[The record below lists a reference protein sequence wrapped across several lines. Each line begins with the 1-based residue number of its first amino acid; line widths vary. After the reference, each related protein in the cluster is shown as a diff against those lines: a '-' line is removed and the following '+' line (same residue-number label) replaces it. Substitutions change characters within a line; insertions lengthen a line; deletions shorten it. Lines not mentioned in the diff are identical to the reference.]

1 MFNPSGIGERIKF
14 YRKRAGMTQTELA
27 EKMHVSF
34 QAVSCWETGGTLP
47 DIENLCNLAVV
58 FNESV
63 DELLRKQENDGV
75 SFMIGIDGGGTST
88 EFALFSSEGH
98 IFKTLKLQ
106 GSNSSTVG
114 IDGALNILFEGI
126 DICLQEGKPVK
137 AIFVGIAGE
146 NYDELK
152 KGLEKRYPDI
162 DIRVDSDGVSALF
175 SAEGD
180 VALICGTGSIL
191 LKKEGEHF
199 KTIGGWG
206 YLYGD
211 PGSAFSFGK
220 EAIRVSLWYENGGE
234 TSQLIHVLL
243 KERLNV
249 KESFLLGAEINVANV
264 ARQASVIFEAYKM
277 GDKIAEEIINK
288 QMQELNQFIEL
299 ACPGG
304 GKIIA
309 CGGIFEHYGEII
321 LPILK
326 KHVRDN
332 ISFVLPTLP
341 PIYGSCKA
349 CFDFFNVKEGENFYN
364 NFYSDYTKRQVKD
377 FQEK

>member
-1 MFNPSGIGERIKF
+1 MLDPMGIGEKIKF
-14 YRKRAGMTQTELA
+14 YRKRAGMTQGELA

-34 QAVSCWETGGTLP
+34 QAVSCWETGSTLP
-47 DIENLCNLAVV
+47 DLENLCNLARV

-63 DELLRKQENDGV
+63 DELLKKQESDGV
-75 SFMIGIDGGGTST
+75 SYMIGVDGGGTST

-126 DICLQEGKPVK
+126 DACLREEKPVK

-146 NYDELK
+146 NYNELT
-152 KGLEKRYPDI
+152 KGLKQRYPHI

-175 SAEGD
+175 SADGD

-191 LKKEGEHF
+191 LKRDGESF

-220 EAIRVSLWYENGGE
+220 EAVRVSLLYENGGK
-234 TSQLIHVLL
+234 TSPLIHSLL

-249 KESFLLGAEINVANV
+249 KESFLQGAEINVANV
-264 ARQASVIFEAYKM
+264 ARQSSIIFETYKM
-277 GDKIAEEIINK
+277 GDKVAEEIINN
-288 QMQELNQFIEL
+288 QMQELNKFIEL
-299 ACPGG
+299 ACPDG
-304 GKIIA
+304 GKVIA
-309 CGGIFEHYGEII
+309 CGGIFEHYSEII

-326 KHVRDN
+326 KHVKDN
-332 ISFVLPTLP
+332 ISFILPTLP

-349 CFDFFNVKEGENFYN
+349 CFEFFNVKESENFYKT
-364 NFYSDYTKRQVKD
+364 FYNDYTKR
-377 FQEK
+377 

>member
-1 MFNPSGIGERIKF
+1 MLDPSGIGDKIKF
-14 YRKRAGMTQTELA
+14 YRNRAGMTQTELA

-34 QAVSCWETGGTLP
+34 QAVSCWETGSTLP
-47 DIENLCNLAVV
+47 DLYNLCNLARV

-63 DELLRKQENDGV
+63 DELLRKQENDDI
-75 SFMIGIDGGGTST
+75 SYMIGVDGGGTST

-98 IFKTLKLQ
+98 IFKTFKLQ
-106 GSNSSTVG
+106 GSNSSIVG
-114 IDGALNILFEGI
+114 IDGALSILFEGI
-126 DICLQEGKPVK
+126 DACLQEGKPVK

-146 NYDELK
+146 NYNKLT
-152 KGLEKRYPDI
+152 KGLENRYPNI
-162 DIRVDSDGVSALF
+162 DIRVDSDGISALF

-191 LKKEGEHF
+191 LKKDGESF

-220 EAIRVSLWYENGGE
+220 EAVRVSLLYENGGK
-234 TSQLIHVLL
+234 TSSLIHALL
-243 KERLNV
+243 KERLNI
-249 KESFLLGAEINVANV
+249 KESFLLGAEVNVANV
-264 ARQASVIFEAYKM
+264 ARQASIIFDTYKM
-277 GDKIAEEIINK
+277 GDTVAEEIINK

-299 ACPGG
+299 ACPDG

-309 CGGIFEHYGEII
+309 CGGIFEHYSETI

-326 KHVRDN
+326 KHVKDN
-332 ISFVLPTLP
+332 VSFVLPDLP

-349 CFDFFNVKEGENFYN
+349 CFEFFNVKERENFHN
-364 NFYSDYTKRQVKD
+364 NFYSDYTKR
-377 FQEK
+377 